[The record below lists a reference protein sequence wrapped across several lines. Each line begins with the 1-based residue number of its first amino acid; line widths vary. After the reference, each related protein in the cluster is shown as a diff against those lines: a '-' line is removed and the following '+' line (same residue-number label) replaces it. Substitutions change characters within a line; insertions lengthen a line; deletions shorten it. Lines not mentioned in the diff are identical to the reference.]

1 MIMVFE
7 KDGFSVEVY
16 GDTRNKD
23 GKVPSP
29 GNTLAV
35 HYTGMFQDGRVF
47 GSSRDRNS
55 PFNFEIGN
63 AQVIKC
69 WEEGFM
75 HMKK

>member
-1 MIMVFE
+1 MVMVFE

-16 GDTRNKD
+16 EDSRNKD
-23 GKVPSP
+23 GKMASP
-29 GNTLAV
+29 GDTLSV

-47 GSSRDRNS
+47 DSSRDRNS
-55 PFNFEIGN
+55 PFNVEIGN

-75 HMKK
+75 HLRK

>member
-1 MIMVFE
+1 MVMVFE

-16 GDTRNKD
+16 EDSKKEDARVPNPGDTL
-23 GKVPSP
+23 S
-29 GNTLAV
+29 V
-35 HYTGMFQDGRVF
+35 HYTGMFQDERVF
-47 GSSRDRNS
+47 DSSRDRNS